1 PSSMSA
7 DSFSPPSRSLTAA
20 SPGGNLPI
28 TGSSN
33 QVFIERSLHIS
44 YFRVCLISI
53 TIACSRLRRS
63 PDFLY
68 FVENARSAF
77 STKYNTLFARRSRAS
92 TRRGEGFLE
101 VILKLPPRKAHLH

>member
-1 PSSMSA
+1 MSA
-7 DSFSPPSRSLTAA
+7 ASFSPTSRSLMAA
-20 SPGGNLPI
+20 SPGGNLPS

-68 FVENARSAF
+68 FVENAQSAF
-77 STKYNTLFARRSRAS
+77 ALNREYILFNAHSTTLH
-92 TRRGEGFLE
+92 
-101 VILKLPPRKAHLH
+101 PLHQTFGDKTSCERI